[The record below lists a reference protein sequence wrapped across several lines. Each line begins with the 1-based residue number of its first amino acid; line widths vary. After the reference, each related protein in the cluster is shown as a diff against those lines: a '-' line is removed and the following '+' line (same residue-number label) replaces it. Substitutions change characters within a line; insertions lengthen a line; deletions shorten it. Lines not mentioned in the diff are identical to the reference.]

1 MTILLQGREFFMR
14 NHFDKVRLWNLQTCP
29 TADDKLV
36 QALKWTQLSQTVSQ
50 N

>member
-1 MTILLQGREFFMR
+1 MR